1 MALNVFPIQLFI
13 LRKAWKLDH
22 INTPQ
27 SLSGS
32 IMLNSVNIKL
42 LKRNTPGG
50 PVYAPGA
57 PVYAPGAP
65 VFAPGAP
72 VYAPDLMM
80 WEQAVPLEAAFPT
93 GLMTLWCRNWP
104 VKDFRF
110 CRYGPE
116 IPSNFTIL
124 HLCPCVNTSR
134 EMVEGACRQGRRRDC
149 LAHRVSGPQTQ
160 QSLGLGNAEQ
170 FLSVRLQLWWCR
182 QGAWPLEDGPSQCRK
197 QLESSCWVRGKLS
210 HCHYL
215 FIPSTN
221 VNYGPRV
228 SQEHPTLDR

>member
-57 PVYAPGAP
+57 PEYAPGAPVFAPGGPVYASGAPVYAPGTP

-72 VYAPDLMM
+72 VYAPNLMM
-80 WEQAVPLEAAFPT
+80 WEQAVHSAS
-93 GLMTLWCRNWP
+93 WSC
-104 VKDFRF
+104 
-110 CRYGPE
+110 
-116 IPSNFTIL
+116 IPHRPHDIL
-124 HLCPCVNTSR
+124 V
-134 EMVEGACRQGRRRDC
+134 Q
-149 LAHRVSGPQTQ
+149 
-160 QSLGLGNAEQ
+160 
-170 FLSVRLQLWWCR
+170 
-182 QGAWPLEDGPSQCRK
+182 
-197 QLESSCWVRGKLS
+197 KLS
-210 HCHYL
+210 CEGL
-215 FIPSTN
+215 QVLSIRSWN
-221 VNYGPRV
+221 
-228 SQEHPTLDR
+228 S